1 MSLRSNEGVDL
12 QTSLIV
18 WLAYAREAMLHGLD
32 QNVVTFDQ
40 LLANPVSAIQKFID
54 PLVAPQ
60 IKPQTAALLDFV
72 QPSLKHH
79 HTFNLTA
86 HDKQVSAP
94 YAKMYDDL
102 RNNQHAASDDSFSLI
117 GNLLHSLS
125 HHLLSDTVANQL
137 QISINNTHYPVPE
150 NQWHKITHR
159 ISDSAQLKTSG
170 LCIGL
175 NTVGTLYISS
185 IKLRNKATE
194 EVIWSA
200 ARRRDFDR
208 IEIQGQALRL
218 PDPNNLL
225 VLITEKRDCIH
236 LKMQGQVEN
245 FPLELE
251 LNLKLEKGM
260 EVLDS
265 KKFMVLGRDD
275 HSIKKICSDERLVH
289 NNKLIRMLLPIWPET
304 TGNSTPTTCNYLANN
319 YSTMIKT
326 KKFSANASYCLP
338 TYLISFPRSGSNFL
352 QTVLEKSS
360 GLKCCSFYSPRP
372 KDSEHILSFKSHALS
387 PEYLQ
392 DEISRYIP
400 GSHKPE
406 KIIFLRRD
414 PRDVMISFYEFVLDL
429 KKINIRQDL
438 FLHNICYHYA
448 FDSNPP
454 MVQSSRRKVE
464 TSPMNI
470 QAAFQRHIQA
480 WVTDRPAKLDILDVS
495 YENLVNNPENEFKR
509 IFDFLEMD
517 ASLNKEALKIK
528 VSQYSDENRPRGVAY
543 GWKNNSHHTKLIY
556 NSNRHL
562 KKEIDLLGYRV

>member
-1 MSLRSNEGVDL
+1 
-12 QTSLIV
+12 
-18 WLAYAREAMLHGLD
+18 
-32 QNVVTFDQ
+32 
-40 LLANPVSAIQKFID
+40 
-54 PLVAPQ
+54 
-60 IKPQTAALLDFV
+60 
-72 QPSLKHH
+72 
-79 HTFNLTA
+79 
-86 HDKQVSAP
+86 
-94 YAKMYDDL
+94 
-102 RNNQHAASDDSFSLI
+102 
-117 GNLLHSLS
+117 
-125 HHLLSDTVANQL
+125 
-137 QISINNTHYPVPE
+137 
-150 NQWHKITHR
+150 
-159 ISDSAQLKTSG
+159 
-170 LCIGL
+170 
-175 NTVGTLYISS
+175 
-185 IKLRNKATE
+185 
-194 EVIWSA
+194 
-200 ARRRDFDR
+200 
-208 IEIQGQALRL
+208 
-218 PDPNNLL
+218 
-225 VLITEKRDCIH
+225 
-236 LKMQGQVEN
+236 MQGQVEN